1 MNRNQAHRNTENTP
15 SGKVHP
21 AAITDPS
28 IASEAKR
35 KVEDVVIMEFPV
47 KKCSVE
53 SRPRRDTK
61 EMVEEAAPSTPRAV
75 GPDHTPTVEAKTYE
89 MSAEA
94 YKREATVSA
103 TKRIWKLDKPIIM
116 TVLGPTPLITIQP
129 LLAFFKNQKPIRDLG
144 QMKAR
149 CLDFRK
155 KAKPRLNIGR
165 FGALCSDEDTDS
177 DSQAGSDVGSED
189 INSALPGEKKASV
202 ENRKLESMS
211 QGDQSRDEASDKNWE
226 VVENRKRKKAIEN
239 AGKTPQLD
247 RSEQPVSPPGSKRAY
262 YTKRAVLQG
271 PIFP

>member
-1 MNRNQAHRNTENTP
+1 
-15 SGKVHP
+15 
-21 AAITDPS
+21 
-28 IASEAKR
+28 
-35 KVEDVVIMEFPV
+35 
-47 KKCSVE
+47 
-53 SRPRRDTK
+53 
-61 EMVEEAAPSTPRAV
+61 
-75 GPDHTPTVEAKTYE
+75 
-89 MSAEA
+89 
-94 YKREATVSA
+94 
-103 TKRIWKLDKPIIM
+103 
-116 TVLGPTPLITIQP
+116 
-129 LLAFFKNQKPIRDLG
+129 
-144 QMKAR
+144 MKAR

-202 ENRKLESMS
+202 ENRELESMS